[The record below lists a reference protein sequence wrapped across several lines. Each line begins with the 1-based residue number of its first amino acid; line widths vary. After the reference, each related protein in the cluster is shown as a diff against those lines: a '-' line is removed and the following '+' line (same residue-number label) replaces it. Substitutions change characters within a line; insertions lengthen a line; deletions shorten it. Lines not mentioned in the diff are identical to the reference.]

1 MTTAPPPVP
10 ATAAPVPG
18 VGTAPTAA
26 ETGAPA
32 ASTAAVEHVRLHAG
46 RRGATVD
53 ERVVDPLGV
62 LRTTVLDPVADLDT
76 IHAWVTQPGTEF
88 WGLGHLT
95 REELGELYAY
105 VDSLETHH
113 AFVVR
118 LGDEPRALLQ
128 TYDPHHDPVGECYPV
143 QPGDVGLHLLIG
155 SRGSAPA
162 PGFTAHLMAY
172 LAAFLLG
179 QPGARRL
186 VVEPDVRNERAVAR
200 MVRSGFQLGPEIDL
214 PDKRAR
220 LAFLTAPAP
229 GAAPGAL
236 RVPDA
241 TVAAP
246 PALDAPDAV
255 AHPGPATTPAVL
267 PSPTPR

>member
-1 MTTAPPPVP
+1 MTTAHPSAPAP
-10 ATAAPVPG
+10 ATAAAA
-18 VGTAPTAA
+18 AP
-26 ETGAPA
+26 PA
-32 ASTAAVEHVRLHAG
+32 EHVRLLAG
-46 RRGATVD
+46 PRGATVD
-53 ERVVDPLGV
+53 ERVVEPLGL
-62 LRTTVLDPVADLDT
+62 LRTTVLDPVADLGT

-118 LGDEPRALLQ
+118 LGDEPLALLQ

-162 PGFTAHLMAY
+162 PGFTSHLLRY
-172 LAAFLLG
+172 LTDVLLG

-200 MVRSGFQLGPEIDL
+200 MVRSGFELGPEIDL

-220 LAFLTAPAP
+220 LAFLTAGAAAAAATPAP
-229 GAAPGAL
+229 
-236 RVPDA
+236 R
-241 TVAAP
+241 
-246 PALDAPDAV
+246 
-255 AHPGPATTPAVL
+255 
-267 PSPTPR
+267 

>member
-1 MTTAPPPVP
+1 M
-10 ATAAPVPG
+10 
-18 VGTAPTAA
+18 VG
-26 ETGAPA
+26 
-32 ASTAAVEHVRLHAG
+32 HVRLLAG
-46 RRGATVD
+46 PRGAVVD
-53 ERVVDPLGV
+53 ERVVEPLGP

-95 REELGELYAY
+95 REELSELYAY
-105 VDSLETHH
+105 VDSLGTHH

-118 LGDEPRALLQ
+118 RGDEPLALLQ

-143 QPGDVGLHLLIG
+143 QPGDVGLHLLVG

-162 PGFTAHLMAY
+162 PGFTSHLIRY
-172 LAAFLLG
+172 LTDLLLG

-200 MVRSGFQLGPEIDL
+200 MVRSGFELGPEIDL

-229 GAAPGAL
+229 DPGAL
-236 RVPDA
+236 PVPGAPSAAHPTPAGDA
-241 TVAAP
+241 DT
-246 PALDAPDAV
+246 
-255 AHPGPATTPAVL
+255 HPGPATAPAVL
-267 PSPTPR
+267 PSPTTR